1 MASVSTAKTGEPVRI
16 FFICQR
22 VPFPPDRGDKIA
34 TFNEIRH
41 LARAHEVHVFCLGD
55 GAHDLDNIPGV
66 RDHAASVTAVRLGRP
81 ASRLRALGALITGGP
96 LSVAAFDEP
105 RLHRAIRQQFDA
117 LKPDLII
124 VYSGNVARYAEPFA
138 QVPRIMQ
145 FSDLDSLKW
154 GQYAARAQTPMKW
167 IYATEQRRLLDYE
180 RHIARSFSHAL
191 VCTAAEQRDFE
202 RLIPGVPV
210 SIVGNGVDLD
220 YFRSAGRAKHP
231 GSMVFT
237 GVMDYL
243 PNVDAVCW
251 LCDEILPSVQAEI
264 PAASLTICGSRPS
277 AAVRRLA
284 KRPGVRVTGRV
295 ADTRPYLDEAELF
308 AAPLRLARG
317 IQNKLLEA
325 MAMGLACVTSTIA
338 WNATAIPGGEG
349 ILATDDPKEF
359 VAHIVRLLRDGEY
372 RALMARRARGA
383 VEANYRWDMQMAR
396 LDRVIAAVTGSPTPA
411 GSPLPAEA

>member
-1 MASVSTAKTGEPVRI
+1 MRI

-41 LARAHEVHVFCLGD
+41 LAMAHEVHVFCLGD
-55 GAHDLDNIPGV
+55 GARDLDNIPGL
-66 RDHAASVTAVRLGRP
+66 RGYSASVTAVPLGRR
-81 ASRLRALGALITGGP
+81 ASRLRALGALIAGGP

-105 RLHRAIRQQFDA
+105 GLHRAVRQQFDA
-117 LKPDLII
+117 LQPDLII
-124 VYSGNVARYAEPFA
+124 VYSGNVAQYAEPFA

-154 GQYAARAQTPMKW
+154 GQYAARAPAPMKW
-167 IYATEQRRLLDYE
+167 IYATEQRRLLAYE
-180 RHIARSFSHAL
+180 RHIAGSFSHAL
-191 VCTAAEQRDFE
+191 VCTAAEQHDFE
-202 RLIPGVPV
+202 RLMPGVPV
-210 SIVGNGVDLD
+210 SLVGNGVDLD
-220 YFRSAGRAKHP
+220 YFRSAGRAKRP

-243 PNVDAVCW
+243 PNVDAVRW

-264 PAASLTICGSRPS
+264 PAASLTICGSRPA

-284 KRPGVRVTGRV
+284 RRPGVRVTGWV
-295 ADTRPYLDEAELF
+295 ADTRPDLDEAELF

-325 MAMGLACVTSTIA
+325 MAMGLPCVTSTIA
-338 WNATAIPGGEG
+338 WNATAIASGEG
-349 ILATDDPKEF
+349 ILAADDPREF
-359 VAHIVRLLRDGEY
+359 AAYIVRLLRDGEY
-372 RALMARRARGA
+372 RARMAERARAA

-396 LDRVIAAVTGSPTPA
+396 LDRVIAAVTAAPVGSASPAPTA
-411 GSPLPAEA
+411 A

>member
-1 MASVSTAKTGEPVRI
+1 MRI

-41 LARAHEVHVFCLGD
+41 LATAHEVHVFCLGD
-55 GAHDLDNIPGV
+55 GARDLDNIPGL
-66 RDHAASVTAVRLGRP
+66 RGYAASVTAVPLGRR
-81 ASRLRALGALITGGP
+81 ASRLRALGALIAGGP

-105 RLHRAIRQQFDA
+105 GLHRAVRQQFDA
-117 LKPDLII
+117 LQPDLII
-124 VYSGNVARYAEPFA
+124 VYSGNVAQYAEPFA
-138 QVPRIMQ
+138 QMPRIMQ

-154 GQYAARAQTPMKW
+154 GQYAARAPAPMKW
-167 IYATEQRRLLDYE
+167 IYATEQRRLLAYE
-180 RHIARSFSHAL
+180 RHIAGSFSHAL

-202 RLIPGVPV
+202 RLMPGVPV
-210 SIVGNGVDLD
+210 SLVGNGVDLD
-220 YFRSAGRAKHP
+220 YFRSAGRPKRP

-243 PNVDAVCW
+243 PNVDAVRW

-264 PAASLTICGSRPS
+264 PAASLTICGSRPA

-284 KRPGVRVTGRV
+284 QRPGVRVTGWV
-295 ADTRPYLDEAELF
+295 ADTRPDLDEAQLF

-325 MAMGLACVTSTIA
+325 MAMGLPCVTSTIA
-338 WNATAIPGGEG
+338 WNATAIARGEG
-349 ILATDDPKEF
+349 ILAADDPREF
-359 VAHIVRLLRDGEY
+359 AAHIVRLLRDGEY
-372 RALMARRARGA
+372 RAQMAERARAA
-383 VEANYRWDMQMAR
+383 VAANYRWDMQMAR
-396 LDRVIAAVTGSPTPA
+396 LDRVIAAVTAAPVGSASPAPTA
-411 GSPLPAEA
+411 A

>member
-1 MASVSTAKTGEPVRI
+1 MRI
-16 FFICQR
+16 FFVCQR

-41 LARAHEVHVFCLGD
+41 LAVAHEVHVFCLGD
-55 GAHDLDNIPGV
+55 GAGDLDNLPGL
-66 RDHAASVTAVRLGRP
+66 RDHAASVTAVPLGRP
-81 ASRLRALGALITGGP
+81 ASRLRALAALIGGGP
-96 LSVAAFDEP
+96 LSVAVFDEP
-105 RLHRAIRQQFDA
+105 RLHRAIREKFAA

-154 GQYAARAQTPMKW
+154 GQYAARARAPMRW

-180 RHIARSFSHAL
+180 RHIAGSFSHAL
-191 VCTAAEQRDFE
+191 VCTAVEQRDFE

-210 SIVGNGVDLD
+210 SLVGNGVDLD
-220 YFRSAGRAKHP
+220 YFRSAGRAKRP
-231 GSMVFT
+231 GSVVFT

-243 PNVDAVCW
+243 PNVDAVSW
-251 LCDEILPSVQAEI
+251 LCDEILPAVQAQI

-284 KRPGVRVTGRV
+284 QRRGVRVTGWV

-325 MAMGLACVTSTIA
+325 MAMGLPCVTSTIA
-338 WNATAIPGGEG
+338 CNATAIARGEG
-349 ILATDDPKEF
+349 IVAADDPKEF
-359 VAHIVRLLRDGEY
+359 AAQIVQLLRDGELQ
-372 RALMARRARGA
+372 AQMAQRARAA

-396 LDRVIAAVTGSPTPA
+396 LDQVISAVTVAPVGSP
-411 GSPLPAEA
+411 SPVPTAA

>member
-1 MASVSTAKTGEPVRI
+1 MRI

-41 LARAHEVHVFCLGD
+41 LAAAHEVHVFCLGD
-55 GAHDLDNIPGV
+55 GAGDLDNIPGL
-66 RDHAASVTAVRLGRP
+66 RDYARSVTAIRLSRP
-81 ASRLRALGALITGGP
+81 ASRLRALGALIGGGP
-96 LSVAAFDEP
+96 LSVAAFDEA

-154 GQYAARAQTPMKW
+154 GQYAARVPAPLKW

-191 VCTAAEQRDFE
+191 VCTAVEQRDFE

-210 SIVGNGVDLD
+210 SLVGNGVDLD
-220 YFRSAGRAKHP
+220 YFRSAGHAKRP

-243 PNVDAVCW
+243 PNVDAVEW
-251 LCDEILPSVQAEI
+251 LCDEILPMVRAQI

-277 AAVRRLA
+277 AVVRRLA
-284 KRPGVRVTGRV
+284 QRPGVRVTGWV

-325 MAMGLACVTSTIA
+325 MAMGLPCVTSRIA
-338 WNATAIPGGEG
+338 WDATAIPSGEA
-349 ILATDDPKEF
+349 ILAADDPREF
-359 VAHIVRLLRDGEY
+359 AAHIVRLLRDGEF
-372 RALMARRARGA
+372 RARMAERARAA
-383 VEANYRWDMQMAR
+383 VEANYRWDIQMAR
-396 LDRVIAAVTGSPTPA
+396 LDRVIAAVTASPVGSASPTP
-411 GSPLPAEA
+411 PAA